1 MENTEKKTITRAEM
15 IDFLWRAAKTPTEE
29 IGVDSDLAE
38 GMKITIVDGREVR
51 KVTKT
56 VSRLGSA
63 KLLLEMKGWGEPHG
77 TEEDLKNLINALS
90 RK

>member
-1 MENTEKKTITRAEM
+1 MPEMTREEL
-15 IDFLWRAAKTPTEE
+15 IDFLWRAARTPKEE

-38 GMKITIVDGREVR
+38 AIRITLVKGQEVR

-56 VSRLGSA
+56 VSKLASA
-63 KLLLEMKGWGEPHG
+63 KLLLKMKGWGEPHG
-77 TEEDLKNLINALS
+77 TEAELRDLINTLS